1 MELDQEPVITQLEA
15 QSIAFDEYGEPDS
28 ANAIKEDNTTEGS
41 ECKDEEGK
49 GEELPVEALPEEPV
63 VPEAPA
69 EDPAGLEDQS
79 VDTDHKKQN
88 STDTEIQQKIRD

>member
-1 MELDQEPVITQLEA
+1 MELDQEPIITQLEA
-15 QSIAFDEYGEPDS
+15 QSIAFDEFGEPDS
-28 ANAIKEDNTTEGS
+28 GSAIKEDNTTEGS

-49 GEELPVEALPEEPV
+49 GEEPPAEALPEEPA

-69 EDPAGLEDQS
+69 EDPAIIEDQS
-79 VDTDHKKQN
+79 TATDNKKQN